1 MVSKMTLKTA
11 DSRPVHIKLS
21 FVRVSANTVQ
31 RAPYISNLRWPIRL
45 KLEKCKGITTS
56 FTLSQFQHITCNC
69 TYETPY
75 CNCIFL
81 FVFLYL
87 FFVLVLYLYNCIF
100 QIYVVSIKFWAWKK
114 KIIISH
120 RTAEIFHHA
129 QRVRDRTLRKLA
141 FKSVG
146 KYNLISVLF
155 NSLI

>member
-1 MVSKMTLKTA
+1 MKWYQKWLW
-11 DSRPVHIKLS
+11 KLLIQDPSTSS
-21 FVRVSANTVQ
+21 FLSSVSANTVQ
-31 RAPYISNLRWPIRL
+31 RAPYISNLRWPIKL

-100 QIYVVSIKFWAWKK
+100 QIYVVSIKFWVWKK
-114 KIIISH
+114 NKNNQSSHSWDISS
-120 RTAEIFHHA
+120 RTACAWSHTEKTSI
-129 QRVRDRTLRKLA
+129 QISRKIQSD
-141 FKSVG
+141 FCF
-146 KYNLISVLF
+146 I
-155 NSLI
+155 